1 MLSQPV
7 PKPSSTILDR
17 QTQQDLRVLLDH
29 APDAIGRF
37 DRQLR
42 HVYVNEAT
50 ARANQRPVQDFL
62 GKTMEDIGHLPE
74 TCAAINDNLRDV
86 FATGQER
93 RFEILYQSPTG
104 PMWFHTRMVPEPDES
119 GAIEFVLVISRDITQ
134 QKLTET
140 ALHEAE
146 TRAAASQITATL
158 AHEINNPLA
167 AIVNAIYL
175 LSRNSSLDDEARELI
190 NVASSSLERVTNITR
205 RMLFLYNQSE
215 EEQRR

>member
-1 MLSQPV
+1 MH
-7 PKPSSTILDR
+7 SSSERLAPTSDR
-17 QTQQDLRVLLDH
+17 LTQQDLRVLLDH

-50 ARANQRPVQDFL
+50 ARANQRPVQDFV
-62 GKTMEDIGHLPE
+62 GKTMAELGHRPE
-74 TCAAINDNLRDV
+74 TCATIDENLREV
-86 FATGQER
+86 FATGEER
-93 RFEILYQSPTG
+93 RFEIVYQSPSG
-104 PMWFHTRMVPEPDES
+104 PMWFHTRMVPEHDDA

-146 TRAAASQITATL
+146 TRAAATRITATL

-175 LSRNSSLDDEARELI
+175 LGRNPSLDADAQQLLD
-190 NVASSSLERVTNITR
+190 VVSSSLERVTNISR
-205 RMLFLYNQSE
+205 RMLFLFKNE
-215 EEQRR
+215 ENL